1 MEGGFMADRLPF
13 LSKPSEWSV
22 LEPLWALKMIL
33 FLDRKKSRTSVAK
46 KLLLFYEI
54 KVKRNPSY
62 WEKSQNHTLIS
73 PGNLLVVLEC
83 QDEEMHPPV
92 PCYNITLHLRI
103 FSFSSA

>member
-1 MEGGFMADRLPF
+1 MADRLPF
-13 LSKPSEWSV
+13 LSKPSEWSPCGDPKNE
-22 LEPLWALKMIL
+22 LL
-33 FLDRKKSRTSVAK
+33 FLDRKKSRTSSEK
-46 KLLLFYEI
+46 KEQHSCCSYEI
-54 KVKRNPSY
+54 KVKRNPSYY